1 MKVSDL
7 KIFSLGFGA
16 SLPALPNSK
25 GPGRQRTTPA
35 GAALRDA
42 HREIVLP
49 RADDDSGGQDGG
61 RPQIL
66 LVEEDR
72 RFFELVEWIL
82 ADGAPEF
89 ALVHAPRLSAALAV
103 LTRQPIRLVLTD
115 LRLPDS
121 TGPATVRHLARAA
134 PNVPLI
140 VLSGVSDIEVA
151 LACVRDGAEELVV
164 KQALDSEALIRL
176 IRITLER
183 RRRLAE
189 QWAAGYDDPLTGVR
203 GPAALEAVGRQ
214 FLKVSDRTGLAIGAL
229 VLRAEGQGTSPA
241 GEPARIV
248 ELAAVVRQTV
258 RRCDVIA
265 RVEPNELALI
275 LVGDRPGFS
284 VASTRLQ
291 KALVTLPSRGQLRM
305 GVADYDR
312 RHPETIQELLA
323 LARDSL
329 RPVQA

>member
-1 MKVSDL
+1 MNRREVTGMKVGDL

-164 KQALDSEALIRL
+164 KQALDSEALIASARK
-176 IRITLER
+176 
-183 RRRLAE
+183 
-189 QWAAGYDDPLTGVR
+189 TGR
-203 GPAALEAVGRQ
+203 
-214 FLKVSDRTGLAIGAL
+214 AL
-229 VLRAEGQGTSPA
+229 VVDEGHQRYGASA
-241 GEPARIV
+241 
-248 ELAAVVRQTV
+248 ELAAVIAEGAGS
-258 RRCDVIA
+258 RR
-265 RVEPNELALI
+265 
-275 LVGDRPGFS
+275 
-284 VASTRLQ
+284 
-291 KALVTLPSRGQLRM
+291 SRGGRATVPQ
-305 GVADYDR
+305 GVGSDGSGHRGAGPPGR
-312 RHPETIQELLA
+312 GAGHVAGR
-323 LARDSL
+323 
-329 RPVQA
+329 